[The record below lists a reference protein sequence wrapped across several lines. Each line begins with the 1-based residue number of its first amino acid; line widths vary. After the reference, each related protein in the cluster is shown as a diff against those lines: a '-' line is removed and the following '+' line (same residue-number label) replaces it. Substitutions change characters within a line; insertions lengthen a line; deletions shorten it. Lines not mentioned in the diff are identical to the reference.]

1 MRNVSGDMLTHEV
14 IKTAKTFYR
23 SQDLDVRIGGDTA
36 ATNGKMVM
44 LPSIPTGVDYTADE
58 VAVVRGFVDHEAG
71 HGRHTNFAL
80 CKRKPWKDMLKR
92 YAHFM
97 PIANGLED
105 VRIERHITQEY
116 PGSKRNLEATSA
128 WANNIYLKHLEED
141 PEIAKDIARVGAIGI
156 TWEGRRRMGYDDP
169 TIQQCLDSLP
179 ADLRKQINEA
189 VDMLDKAGSTS
200 DCFKASEKLLKKW
213 GLDFDRVEAEEKQ
226 QQQAQEER
234 EKQEQEQQQAQ
245 EQEQRGGDDDGDE
258 KTSEDGGEETQEDDA
273 SAPVGVE
280 TDDDKPDGD
289 DDGEVQTQSHGL
301 PDAPAEALDPNLDK
315 VMTDITSRAA
325 GSVGSYTAINR
336 AWDNHATPTSGC
348 EGEEWL
354 KRCIDETRTYEQ
366 YKVVYR
372 GIGSRLNKIRRNIER
387 ALVSTQ
393 ERTWRGGYEE
403 GQLDGRALVR
413 GMAGQSN
420 IYRKREDTPEMDT
433 SVMLVLDGSG
443 SMNGEPAQLTIQA
456 TIAMAEVFEKVG
468 IPFAVTTFNTRA
480 HEIHYRKRD
489 YRNAWHGFHGRGRGH
504 AISTYLL
511 KPYEMPLR
519 KAQERIASYRALTR
533 HSDGNTDGDSLM
545 HIYQEYVRPRPEKR
559 KIILSLS
566 DGEPVGTCNRTE
578 KRRLKEVVDTISKD
592 IEVVGLGILH
602 DVSPYYSN
610 NVSVSDLD
618 ELANT
623 TMKKVAQLLLGKRFK
638 ADTREVA

>member
-1 MRNVSGDMLTHEV
+1 MRNVSGDKLTHEV

-71 HGRHTNFAL
+71 HGRHTNFSLA
-80 CKRKPWKDMLKR
+80 KRKQWKDKLER
-92 YAHFM
+92 FAHFM

-105 VRIERHITQEY
+105 VRIERHITEEY
-116 PGSKRNLEATSA
+116 PGSKRNLEATSG

-189 VDMLDKAGSTS
+189 VDMLDKARSTT

-213 GLDFDRVEAEEKQ
+213 GLDYDRVEAEEQK
-226 QQQAQEER
+226 QQQAQAEQ
-234 EKQEQEQQQAQ
+234 EKQEQEKQ
-245 EQEQRGGDDDGDE
+245 EQQSQGGDDGDDGDE
-258 KTSEDGGEETQEDDA
+258 TTSEDSGEETQEDTA
-273 SAPVGVE
+273 SAPARSEQAG
-280 TDDDKPDGD
+280 DDEPEDEDGD
-289 DDGEVQTQSHGL
+289 VHTKSHGL
-301 PDAPAEALDPNLDK
+301 PASPAEAYDPNLDK

-325 GSVGSYTAINR
+325 GETGSYTAINR
-336 AWDNHATPTSGC
+336 AWDMHAKPNSGC

-354 KRCIDETRTYEQ
+354 QRAINETRYGEG
-366 YKVVYR
+366 YKDVYR
-372 GIGSRLNKIRRNIER
+372 QIGSRLNKIRRNIER

-420 IYRKREDTPEMDT
+420 IYRRREDTPEMDT

-443 SMNGEPAQLTIQA
+443 SMNGPPAELSIQA

-480 HEIHYRKRD
+480 HEMANRKRD
-489 YRNAWHGFHGRGRGH
+489 YKSTWHTFNGRGRGH

-519 KAQERIASYRALTR
+519 KAQERMAGYQSLTR
-533 HSDGNTDGDSLM
+533 YGDGNTDGDSLM

-559 KIILSLS
+559 KIILSMS
-566 DGEPVGTCNRTE
+566 DGEPVGTCNSTE
-578 KRRLKEVVDTISKD
+578 RHRLKDVVDIISKEA
-592 IEVVGLGILH
+592 EVVGLGILH
-602 DVSPYYSN
+602 DVSPYYPN
-610 NVSVSDLD
+610 NVSVGDLN

-623 TMKKVAQLLLGKRFK
+623 TMKKVAQMLLGKRFK
-638 ADTREVA
+638 ADAREVS